1 MLFRFFIACLIALS
15 LSGGA
20 AAQDNPIVK
29 RLADFTVAYNAK
41 DAAAIAGFYTEK
53 AALLPPRS
61 KALVG
66 RQPIAAHYAKAFAD
80 GVGDLAYKV
89 LEIEQTGPDTAVE
102 IGETQV
108 KVGAQTI
115 VGRSLHVWKNLGGQ
129 WFLHRDIYQVL
140 AVSK

>member
-1 MLFRFFIACLIALS
+1 MLFRLFIASLIALS
-15 LSGGA
+15 LSGAA

-29 RLADFTVAYNAK
+29 RLADFTLAYNAR
-41 DAAAIAGFYTEK
+41 DASAIAGFYTEK

-66 RQPIAAHYAKAFAD
+66 REPISTHYAKAFAD
-80 GVGDLAYKV
+80 GVGDLTYKV

-108 KVGAQTI
+108 KLGKRTI
-115 VGRSLHVWKNLGGQ
+115 MGRSMHVWKNTGGQ
-129 WFLHRDIYQVL
+129 WFLHRDIYHVL